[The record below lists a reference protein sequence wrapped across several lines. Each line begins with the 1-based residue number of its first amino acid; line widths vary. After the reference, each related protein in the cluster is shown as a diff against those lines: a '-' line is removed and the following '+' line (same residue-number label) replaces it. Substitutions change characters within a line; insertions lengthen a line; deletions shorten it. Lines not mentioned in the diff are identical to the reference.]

1 MDWRAPGG
9 QLVVTSGVTV
19 IFEAC
24 MGHQL
29 EYLKIVRQTTMQPYT
44 WIIGDIFARRGIA
57 GFWDGFVPWGL
68 LQAVLKGAVFGFAHA
83 SIRRLAPL
91 DSPHLADTVAGAGA
105 GGVQGLVLS
114 PALLLKTRVMTDPG
128 VVPSSP
134 WAAIVHSCRAGVA
147 VVSKEGV
154 ASLMKGSG
162 TFAAKRVGDWGS
174 RYAFTN
180 FFEDVLVRR
189 RPLTYPD
196 RILASTLGGIASATC
211 TLPIDV
217 MVANIQSASAAG
229 KQVSLFG
236 SFIDKFKAGGFD
248 AVAGFATR
256 GFVPRC
262 AHVTLTTVVVKTG
275 TAYVQ
280 DLLDPPRSL
289 VVAGP

>member
-1 MDWRAPGG
+1 M
-9 QLVVTSGVTV
+9 VTSGVTV
-19 IFEAC
+19 VFEAC

-29 EYLKIVRQTTMQPYT
+29 EYLKIVRQTTMQPYG
-44 WIIGDIFARRGIA
+44 WIVRDILKRRGIA

-83 SIRRLAPL
+83 SIKRLAPFE
-91 DSPHLADTVAGAGA
+91 PHLADTIAGAGA

-134 WAAIVHSCRAGVA
+134 WAAIMHSCRVGI
-147 VVSKEGV
+147 VVVGKEGV
-154 ASLMKGSG
+154 GSLTKGSG

-180 FFEDVLVRR
+180 AVEDVLVRR

-229 KQVSLFG
+229 QRVSLFG
-236 SFIDKFKAGGFD
+236 SFVDKFKSGGLD

-280 DLLDPPRSL
+280 DLLDPPVS
-289 VVAGP
+289 